1 MEKVSVLLISSS
13 FPGERFF
20 ESLETNRD
28 FIEEVIL
35 PLPAKNV
42 EVDLPLR
49 FVGEELPAAKI
60 TKADL
65 RNFLVSKAS
74 SDKVLFV
81 SESTYLDED
90 FVEEL
95 LEERE
100 QTSADVV
107 FANPIYVAGEE
118 ERLENLEQPYGREK
132 TLISS
137 LAIENFVPEWG
148 VFTTKE
154 VLEKGKGFDPF
165 LEDYEFYDFLYRNLD
180 WLSLRL
186 SELTYFSQE
195 VKESYVDTS
204 WRSYVLRRMLGKYDW
219 KTEVFPYLSW
229 NEREDVAKATAL
241 TLIGNQLFKYF
252 DLMNASNC
260 YREALLSFHNQETLR
275 RLIASLKGMGFF
287 EKVRELL
294 SPSQGLSEEEIEREL
309 EVVSGIE
316 KVIKELETAV
326 QEGKVLEALAAATEL
341 AKVYEGAP
349 LYNLFGVI
357 NWIKKDLEN
366 AYRFFHKA
374 VTMNPLDRDFLFNLS
389 SVAKELD
396 REEKVEKLLKI
407 LLSEAPVE
415 GRV

>member
-148 VFTTKE
+148 VLTTKG
-154 VLEKGKGFDPF
+154 VLEKGEGFDPF

-309 EVVSGIE
+309 EVIGGIE

-326 QEGKVLEALAAATEL
+326 QDGKVLEALAAATEL

-374 VTMNPLDRDFLFNLS
+374 VTMNPLDKDFLFNLS